1 MHNLLPK
8 ELLLEKLFRA
18 ESMTQAESQ
27 RLFAAIVRGELE
39 ASQLAAALISMKVR
53 GETPPRL
60 PAQHKPY

>member
-27 RLFAAIVRGELE
+27 LLFAAIVRGELE
-39 ASQLAAALISMKVR
+39 ASQ
-53 GETPPRL
+53 
-60 PAQHKPY
+60 